1 MSFLPELYIW
11 YNFVFWDNPLH
22 VPHRK
27 YSSACNIYNLLFTRL
42 GELQG
47 YFVIDMQDKSFQH
60 YNIIKLIQIMK
71 IKLLPGP
78 YLSRF
83 ICSKWRNTHTSLCF
97 GKSALNQR
105 WQQGSARFASRL
117 KNELSTFKEVDN
129 HEQGVWKNICIDN
142 D

>member
-97 GKSALNQR
+97 GKSALNPH
-105 WQQGSARFASRL
+105 WIS
-117 KNELSTFKEVDN
+117 VDN
-129 HEQGVWKNICIDN
+129 KDQLASQADSKIRIVDRISFHTTVLYI
-142 D
+142 